1 MVVII
6 FAWCLG
12 MTLSS
17 LRVVMKA
24 EMLSGGVSFRARPHS
39 SWQRCTISVRILS
52 TSTCWDTFAARAG
65 ARAFLGSTAP
75 SAASALTFVE
85 PPQRAHVPSALWIEP
100 CLFYLLYTWLN
111 CLRGFILIC
120 FDLMI

>member
-1 MVVII
+1 MVSII

-24 EMLSGGVSFRARPHS
+24 ETLSGGASFRARPHS

-52 TSTCWDTFAARAG
+52 TSTCWETFAARAG
-65 ARAFLGSTAP
+65 AQAFLSSTAQ
-75 SAASALTFVE
+75 SAASQLTFIE
-85 PPQRAHVPSALWIEP
+85 TSQREHVKDATLK
-100 CLFYLLYTWLN
+100 LAYLL
-111 CLRGFILIC
+111 
-120 FDLMI
+120 